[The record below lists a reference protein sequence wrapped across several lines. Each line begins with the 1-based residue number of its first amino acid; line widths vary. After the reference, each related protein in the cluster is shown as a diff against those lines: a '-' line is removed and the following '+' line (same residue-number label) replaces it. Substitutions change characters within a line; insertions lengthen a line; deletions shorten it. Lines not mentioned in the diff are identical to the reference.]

1 MANDTRNNSGPW
13 FFFGI
18 VIAAI
23 LVAQALQGRDRQAA
37 LDGSEKSDLV
47 AILGQTRRVSE
58 ARAFRSATLTAVMG
72 ECSLDL
78 RRAVVAEGADARVDI
93 FAMMGSVTLRVP
105 EGWMIDTQA
114 IPVMGGVTD
123 LRVPAVPDATDAV
136 SAGRPTR
143 LVLHGFVMMGGI
155 IIKS

>member
-1 MANDTRNNSGPW
+1 MANDTRSNSGPW

-23 LVAQALQGRDRQAA
+23 LVAQSLQGRDRQAA

-58 ARAFRSATLTAVMG
+58 ARAFRSATLTALMG

-105 EGWMIDTQA
+105 EGWAIDTHA
-114 IPVMGGVTD
+114 IPVLGGVRD
-123 LRVPAVPDATDAV
+123 LRVPAGPAAADTAM
-136 SAGRPTR
+136 AGRRTH
-143 LVLHGFVMMGGI
+143 LVLRGFVMMGGI
-155 IIKS
+155 VIK